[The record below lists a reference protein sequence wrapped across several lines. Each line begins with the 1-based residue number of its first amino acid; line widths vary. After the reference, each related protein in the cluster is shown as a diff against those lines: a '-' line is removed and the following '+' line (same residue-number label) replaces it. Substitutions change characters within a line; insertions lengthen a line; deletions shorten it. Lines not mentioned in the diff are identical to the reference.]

1 MWNLKR
7 VIVIALMLVV
17 NVLVIWNI
25 FFQNDTKGLIFLF
38 VLFCLTQLLSYL
50 EKICDKD
57 KGLDD

>member
-7 VIVIALMLVV
+7 VLVIVLMLVV

-25 FFQNDTKGLIFLF
+25 FFQKDIKGLIILIILF
-38 VLFCLTQLLSYL
+38 GLTQLLSYL
-50 EKICDKD
+50 EKICDRD

>member
-25 FFQNDTKGLIFLF
+25 FFQNDTKAYISLCFILF
-38 VLFCLTQLLSYL
+38 NPIVILFRKNL
-50 EKICDKD
+50 
-57 KGLDD
+57 